1 MVKEKKSKL
10 LRGKLTKKYTRVID
24 MTKETSEASEV
35 SEVSKLSEK
44 DIVKLLRI
52 TSQLIAQNKRLKE
65 ENTELKNYLKSLTG
79 LIFTNEDNH

>member
-10 LRGKLTKKYTRVID
+10 LHGKLTKKYTRVID

-35 SEVSKLSEK
+35 SKLSEK

-52 TSQLIAQNKRLKE
+52 TSQLMAQNKRLKE